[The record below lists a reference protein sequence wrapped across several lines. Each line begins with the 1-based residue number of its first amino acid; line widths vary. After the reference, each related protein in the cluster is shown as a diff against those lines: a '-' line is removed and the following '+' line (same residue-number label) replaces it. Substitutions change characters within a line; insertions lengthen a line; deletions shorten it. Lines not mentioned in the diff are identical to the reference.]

1 VLVPGEREMDRLE
14 RHRRDGIP
22 IEPAL
27 RAKLE
32 AYASRCR

>member
-1 VLVPGEREMDRLE
+1 VLVPGELEMDKLE

-22 IEPAL
+22 VEPAL

-32 AYASRCR
+32 AYASRI